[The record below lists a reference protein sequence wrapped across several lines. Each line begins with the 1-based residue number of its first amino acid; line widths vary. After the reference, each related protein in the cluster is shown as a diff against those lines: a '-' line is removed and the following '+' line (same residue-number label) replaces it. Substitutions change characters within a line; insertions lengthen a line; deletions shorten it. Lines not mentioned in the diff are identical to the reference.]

1 MAVERRKIR
10 GEKNTGISIR
20 ITEEGFRRLKVLAA
34 LYNQS
39 QANLIEDLLDDTY
52 ERELKSDPKQ
62 VRGIEEQEGIKPKQK

>member
-52 ERELKSDPKQ
+52 EREIKSDAKQ
-62 VRGIEEQEGIKPKQK
+62 VKEIEAKEGLKAKG